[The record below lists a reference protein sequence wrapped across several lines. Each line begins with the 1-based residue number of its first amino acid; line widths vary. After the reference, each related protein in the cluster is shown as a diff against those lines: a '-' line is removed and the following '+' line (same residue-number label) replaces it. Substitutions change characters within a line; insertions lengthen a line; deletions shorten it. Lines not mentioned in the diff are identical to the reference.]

1 MAPIESFGIPAYANF
16 DSPTSKLELAMLM
29 DAISVKFEEY
39 AEYIADEE
47 GLSGVYEG
55 PVAQVQEGE
64 QRIGVIREMLM
75 NAAYFVD
82 RLRRKQAIE

>member
-1 MAPIESFGIPAYANF
+1 MAPIESHGIPAYANF
-16 DSPTSKLELAMLM
+16 DSPTSKQELAMLM

-47 GLSGVYEG
+47 GLSGVYG
-55 PVAQVQEGE
+55 GVPQVQEGE
-64 QRIGVIREMLM
+64 QRMGVIREMLM

-82 RLRRKQAIE
+82 RLRRKQAIV

>member
-1 MAPIESFGIPAYANF
+1 MAPNESYGIPAYANF
-16 DSPTSKLELAMLM
+16 DEPTSKRELAMLM

-47 GLSGVYEG
+47 GLSGVYG
-55 PVAQVQEGE
+55 GVPQVRGGE
-64 QRIGVIREMLM
+64 QRMGVIREMLM

-82 RLRRKQAIE
+82 RLRRKQAIV